1 MTSLEQI
8 ALCGCTGFVISELLW
23 RVGYIIYI
31 LVQNRKIKKWK
42 KEIKEDERTK

>member
-1 MTSLEQI
+1 MTNLEQI
-8 ALCGCTGFVISELLW
+8 ALCVCVGFVISEVLW
-23 RVGYIIYI
+23 RVGYVIYI